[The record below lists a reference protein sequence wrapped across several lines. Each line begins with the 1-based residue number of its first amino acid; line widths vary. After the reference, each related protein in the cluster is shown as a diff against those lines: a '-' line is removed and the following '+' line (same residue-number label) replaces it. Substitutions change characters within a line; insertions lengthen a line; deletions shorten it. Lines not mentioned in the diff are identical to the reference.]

1 MKKFIDIL
9 NESEQVINT
18 DSKVLNEDLHPEL
31 KSVLNNDKYP
41 AHSKI
46 TAFTKK
52 TRQMIKNGE
61 DTGLEEDKPKKG
73 SSRAVWFPKEPKKI
87 TIDGQHTT
95 IPTAVK
101 VAFKGQ
107 LDHYTGD
114 DKLLGEQQ
122 NENESS
128 YFHQQHYAVL
138 KPSENHGGTYE
149 TREDGVLAPVLDS
162 HDEGHWLEM
171 AKADKFDHK
180 RFREATK
187 TDDMPKGMTFKDFS
201 NVVLDEHELSKGK
214 SKFRTK
220 TMPPEHYDKVLE
232 HPFTQSVMGF
242 CSDTQTHPTDIA
254 GNPRN
259 MGIFKHPITGKDH
272 PVILDYGFNSDTE
285 KAYTKARRNLSA
297 SRMGGRYY

>member
-9 NESEQVINT
+9 QESDFVIDT
-18 DSKVLNEDLHPEL
+18 ASISLMEDLHPEL
-31 KSVLNNDKYP
+31 KQVLDNDEYP
-41 AHSKI
+41 AKNKI

-61 DTGLEEDKPKKG
+61 DTGLENDKPKKG
-73 SSRAVWFPKEPKKI
+73 SSRAVWFPKQHKKI
-87 TIDGQHTT
+87 VIDGQEAH

-114 DKLLGEQQ
+114 SKLLGEYQ

-128 YFHQQHYAVL
+128 YFPQRHYAVL
-138 KPSENHGGTYE
+138 RPSDNHDGSYE
-149 TREDGVLAPVLDS
+149 TNEDGVLAPVLDS
-162 HDEGHWLEM
+162 HDDGHWLEM

-187 TDDMPKGMTFKDFS
+187 TPEMPKGMTFKDFS
-201 NVVLDEHELSKGK
+201 SVLLDEHEASKGK
-214 SKFRTK
+214 DKYHTK
-220 TMPPEHYDKVLE
+220 TMPQEHYEKVLD
-232 HPFTQSVMGF
+232 HPFTQSVINF
-242 CSDTQTHPTDIA
+242 CNDTQTHPYDIG

-259 MGIFKHPITGKDH
+259 LGIMKHPITGKDH
-272 PVILDYGFNSDTE
+272 PVIVDYGFDHDTD
-285 KAYTKARRNLSA
+285 KMYTKARRNLSA
-297 SRMGGRYY
+297 SRNGGRYY